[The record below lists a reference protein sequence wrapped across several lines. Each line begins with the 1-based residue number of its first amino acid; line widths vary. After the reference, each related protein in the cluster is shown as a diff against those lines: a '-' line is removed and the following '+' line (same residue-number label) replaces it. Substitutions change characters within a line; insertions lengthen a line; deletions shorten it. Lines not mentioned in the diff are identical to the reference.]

1 MTDIKDDK
9 KLDDASML
17 TSIWGPAAW
26 QYLHCVSFT
35 YPNNPS
41 EDEKRHFRELF
52 ESLQYT
58 LPCSYCRKSYSNF
71 IITEPTILVNALDN
85 RKTLTRWL
93 YDIHNRVNQKLGV
106 DYGITYDEVVKKYE
120 SYRAT
125 CDPTKEGCIM
135 PINDKQKCF
144 QNAMKK
150 DCPLIKLSL
159 ANCFKEYAIKRG
171 IEFNPEKYAEIMKN
185 KECDEWALRNKKCLE
200 IIQKIRLSGQSAVEQ
215 EGEFKGLP
223 TLDELTL
230 ISMLSTTLRKNELIE
245 LTKRLGCEIKY
256 KYVLTKDN
264 C

>member
-1 MTDIKDDK
+1 MTNKQDDINNFANVNPK
-9 KLDDASML
+9 
-17 TSIWGPAAW
+17 IWGPSAW
-26 QYLHCVSFT
+26 QFIHSVSFT
-35 YPNNPS
+35 YSHNPS
-41 EDEKRHFRELF
+41 NEEKHNFKHFY

-58 LPCSYCRKSYSNF
+58 LPCAGCRESYSNF
-71 IITEPTILVNALDN
+71 IITEPTILANALDN
-85 RKTLTRWL
+85 RETLTKWL
-93 YDIHNRVNQKLGV
+93 YDVHNRVNQKLGV
-106 DYGITYDEVVKKYE
+106 DYGITYDEVVQKYE
-120 SYRAT
+120 SYRVT
-125 CDPTKEGCIM
+125 
-135 PINDKQKCF
+135 NDKQKCF

-171 IEFNPEKYAEIMKN
+171 IEFNPGKYAEIMKN
-185 KECDEWALRNKKCLE
+185 KECDEWTLRNIKCLE

-223 TLDELTL
+223 TLNELTL

-256 KYVLTKDN
+256 IYVLTKEN